1 MRLDLMETFLCIFLM
16 EHFPLHLEPIIEIS
30 LHYIFSFIPVFL
42 KILRFKETLI
52 NIWSCKED
60 NASILTVPRTT
71 HLSGMEFSLES
82 GDYNHG
88 VIFPLLHLH
97 WSLAQVSHRSCW
109 RHARWANLQCFVYLF
124 VIIVQQPCIAPSCVP
139 PYPLLWVV
147 NQFTRS
153 QKMSGLTALCIFT
166 NDCAT
171 LSYEIRFP
179 NCWDDKLKH
188 LIGKSPNHCSLPASS
203 ALLFWGIPE
212 WPPFRQTHKAT
223 VSFRCKT
230 CSCLLQLHSWLQK
243 ARTSSMAMDLR
254 K

>member
-97 WSLAQVSHRSCW
+97 CGH
-109 RHARWANLQCFVYLF
+109 
-124 VIIVQQPCIAPSCVP
+124 
-139 PYPLLWVV
+139 
-147 NQFTRS
+147 
-153 QKMSGLTALCIFT
+153 
-166 NDCAT
+166 
-171 LSYEIRFP
+171 
-179 NCWDDKLKH
+179 
-188 LIGKSPNHCSLPASS
+188 
-203 ALLFWGIPE
+203 
-212 WPPFRQTHKAT
+212 
-223 VSFRCKT
+223 
-230 CSCLLQLHSWLQK
+230 
-243 ARTSSMAMDLR
+243 
-254 K
+254 